1 MKNLFFLSCMVVCL
15 FLAVVSASGAIG
27 GDQGWI
33 EVRCNVDGARV
44 FFDGAEKGVIS
55 GGSLT
60 VPVYTTGTPFNSFT
74 VEKSGY
80 TPTSG
85 GLTMPASG
93 ETRTVYATLNP
104 VPTPVPP
111 VNYGSISVE
120 SSPSGASVYFNGN
133 YRGSAPLIISEVWP
147 GTYTIQAEKNGYRT
161 YTTKTSVS
169 SGTRSTV
176 YCPLSPLDTSG
187 SLYILSDPIN
197 AKVVLDGLY
206 RGTTPLTLSNLASGT
221 HILELD
227 HTGYYDWKSTV
238 DVPAG
243 GTKTVSSSLNP
254 MPVSNVGW
262 VYVSSSPGGA
272 GVTLD
277 GTNYGQTPDSGSL
290 KLNTIGAGDH
300 TVTLTLAGFQPY
312 TAKVTVYANTVS
324 EVSAVLLSAKPKPAI
339 GELSVSSTPPGANVF
354 VDNNFVGITP
364 LTLQEIP
371 AGSHRVTVRLTGY
384 QDYEASISVNAG
396 ATSTV
401 AAGLSPVVPTTPQ
414 KSGTL
419 PLMAWG
425 ALLVMVLLFSR
436 KHE

>member
-161 YTTKTSVS
+161 YTTTTSVS
-169 SGTRSTV
+169 SGTR
-176 YCPLSPLDTSG
+176 
-187 SLYILSDPIN
+187 
-197 AKVVLDGLY
+197 
-206 RGTTPLTLSNLASGT
+206 
-221 HILELD
+221 
-227 HTGYYDWKSTV
+227 
-238 DVPAG
+238 
-243 GTKTVSSSLNP
+243 
-254 MPVSNVGW
+254 
-262 VYVSSSPGGA
+262 
-272 GVTLD
+272 
-277 GTNYGQTPDSGSL
+277 
-290 KLNTIGAGDH
+290 
-300 TVTLTLAGFQPY
+300 
-312 TAKVTVYANTVS
+312 
-324 EVSAVLLSAKPKPAI
+324 
-339 GELSVSSTPPGANVF
+339 
-354 VDNNFVGITP
+354 
-364 LTLQEIP
+364 
-371 AGSHRVTVRLTGY
+371 
-384 QDYEASISVNAG
+384 
-396 ATSTV
+396 
-401 AAGLSPVVPTTPQ
+401 
-414 KSGTL
+414 
-419 PLMAWG
+419 
-425 ALLVMVLLFSR
+425 
-436 KHE
+436 

>member
-1 MKNLFFLSCMVVCL
+1 MVVCL

-44 FFDGAEKGVIS
+44 FFDGMEKGVIS

-161 YTTKTSVS
+161 YTTTTSVS

-176 YCPLSPLDTSG
+176 YCPLAPLDTSG

-324 EVSAVLLSAKPKPAI
+324 EVSAVLLSAGPKPAI

-354 VDNNFVGITP
+354 VDNNFMGITP

-425 ALLVMVLLFSR
+425 ALLVMVLLVIR